1 MNRKISLGLALA
13 LIFVAMAGSVAGTMA
28 VSMKMYNS
36 IIKDL
41 PKRSQTYSLLAEID
55 DVIRTNYY
63 GEINET
69 LLNADMA
76 EGFANG
82 VGDSYSYYMTASE
95 YDIYK
100 NEMNGQKMGVG
111 IIPVFNEDDMCLYAA
126 EVSDGS
132 PAALN
137 NMTKGDRIVTID
149 EEEVTVYNYKELVKK
164 LEGEKLSSVN
174 VAFIHDGNLVAANMV
189 KGYTAQTVY
198 YETVGQVGY
207 VKITDF
213 YSTTASQLK
222 NAVNTLIKQGVSGI
236 IIDLRAVSN
245 GTVEYATDALD
256 VLVPVASDGTKA
268 LATAVD
274 KNGETIETFTSD
286 ADSINV
292 STVIL
297 VNKDTSGPA
306 ELFACDMRDFGKAK
320 LVGTATK
327 GNGTM
332 QRVYQ
337 LSDGGAVKLTV
348 AEIKPYTSDVYNGVG
363 LTPDYLVE
371 LSSQKNNRLAL
382 LSHSED
388 EQYQK
393 ANSLL
398 TSSAGADEQ

>member
-1 MNRKISLGLALA
+1 M
-13 LIFVAMAGSVAGTMA
+13 
-28 VSMKMYNS
+28 
-36 IIKDL
+36 
-41 PKRSQTYSLLAEID
+41 
-55 DVIRTNYY
+55 
-63 GEINET
+63 
-69 LLNADMA
+69 
-76 EGFANG
+76 
-82 VGDSYSYYMTASE
+82 
-95 YDIYK
+95 
-100 NEMNGQKMGVG
+100 
-111 IIPVFNEDDMCLYAA
+111 
-126 EVSDGS
+126 
-132 PAALN
+132 
-137 NMTKGDRIVTID
+137 
-149 EEEVTVYNYKELVKK
+149 
-164 LEGEKLSSVN
+164 
-174 VAFIHDGNLVAANMV
+174 
-189 KGYTAQTVY
+189 
-198 YETVGQVGY
+198 
-207 VKITDF
+207 
-213 YSTTASQLK
+213 
-222 NAVNTLIKQGVSGI
+222 
-236 IIDLRAVSN
+236 
-245 GTVEYATDALD
+245 
-256 VLVPVASDGTKA
+256 LVPVASDGTKA

-274 KNGETIETFTSD
+274 KKGEAIETFTSD

-297 VNKDTSGPA
+297 VDKDTSGPA

-371 LSSQKNNRLAL
+371 LSSQKKNRLAL

>member
-95 YDIYK
+95 YDVYK

-111 IIPVFNEDDMCLYAA
+111 IIPAFNEDDMCLYAA

-174 VAFIHDGNLVAANMV
+174 VAFIHDGNLVSRLRV
-189 KGYTAQTVY
+189 ECG
-198 YETVGQVGY
+198 
-207 VKITDF
+207 D
-213 YSTTASQLK
+213 ASELVVVVHMPARQY
-222 NAVNTLIKQGVSGI
+222 AGDGDEDVACFHFVS
-236 IIDLRAVSN
+236 
-245 GTVEYATDALD
+245 
-256 VLVPVASDGTKA
+256 
-268 LATAVD
+268 
-274 KNGETIETFTSD
+274 
-286 ADSINV
+286 
-292 STVIL
+292 
-297 VNKDTSGPA
+297 
-306 ELFACDMRDFGKAK
+306 
-320 LVGTATK
+320 
-327 GNGTM
+327 
-332 QRVYQ
+332 
-337 LSDGGAVKLTV
+337 
-348 AEIKPYTSDVYNGVG
+348 
-363 LTPDYLVE
+363 
-371 LSSQKNNRLAL
+371 SS
-382 LSHSED
+382 
-388 EQYQK
+388 
-393 ANSLL
+393 
-398 TSSAGADEQ
+398 SSARRQSSRSA